1 MAFSPAS
8 RLANLRRHLDLTE
21 AVNKVA
27 QVNGIGGSM
36 KVKVAS
42 EVSQALSLGRAVV
55 ALESTIIS
63 HGMPYP
69 QNLQTAI
76 EVESIVRENGA
87 VPATIAILDGTPC
100 VGLSLEELERL
111 ASLGTSA
118 RKTARRDIANVD
130 GVLSVESVWAH
141 SFVVIPKCFHALQF
155 TQQNSLALPTSV
167 IVHLLYPT
175 SNSLPGWQI
184 HLSQIV
190 AVNIPIFVTG
200 GIGGVHRHWEHS
212 MDISSDLVELGRT
225 PVAVV
230 CAGVK
235 SILDIPRTL
244 EYLETQGVC
253 VAAYKTNE
261 FPAFFTETSGCK
273 VSCRVDSP
281 EDYASFKL
289 KLGTG
294 ILIAVPIPQ
303 EHSASGN
310 IIESAI
316 HKAIKEARE
325 NNITGSAETPFLL
338 AKVNDLTGGASLAA
352 NIALVKN
359 NALVGAKVAV
369 ALAEKRK
376 NCERYVVMRYEA
388 HTAFTACWKQ
398 IRWEWSGH
406 VDDAVSNRPNKLN
419 MTRHLRT
426 T

>member
-27 QVNGIGGSM
+27 QINGIGGSM

-118 RKTARRDIANVD
+118 RKTARRDIANV
-130 GVLSVESVWAH
+130 
-141 SFVVIPKCFHALQF
+141 
-155 TQQNSLALPTSV
+155 
-167 IVHLLYPT
+167 
-175 SNSLPGWQI
+175 
-184 HLSQIV
+184 V
-190 AVNIPIFVTG
+190 ARGENGATTVSATMFFASMVNIPIFVTG

-281 EDYASFKL
+281 EDCACIIDASFKL
-289 KLGTG
+289 KLGNG

-303 EHSASGN
+303 EHSASGH

-316 HKAIKEARE
+316 HKAIKEAR
-325 NNITGSAETPFLL
+325 
-338 AKVNDLTGGASLAA
+338 
-352 NIALVKN
+352 
-359 NALVGAKVAV
+359 
-369 ALAEKRK
+369 
-376 NCERYVVMRYEA
+376 
-388 HTAFTACWKQ
+388 
-398 IRWEWSGH
+398 
-406 VDDAVSNRPNKLN
+406 
-419 MTRHLRT
+419 
-426 T
+426 